1 MKKFSAILLAA
12 AALLVCS
19 CYGKIKFDPTPWYYD
34 PADNDTRESVSVMS
48 FNIRYQ
54 ATEDTGVKNW
64 SYRKKG
70 IFAMLEAERPLA
82 FGVQEMD
89 ATQMSD
95 LLAGAPDY
103 AVESG
108 LESGKKGNGSS
119 EYVGIF
125 YLRDSVSV
133 VKSGTFWLCDENG
146 GPQSKSIYDG
156 CTNYR
161 IATWAILRKKT
172 TGTQWLF
179 INTHLENGTSAT
191 AMNVRTKQLL
201 VLDHQIPVINPNSLP
216 WCATADW
223 NAEEKDE
230 AFFPLIDNYGMKSA
244 RSTARRSDNFPTFN
258 NFGGSTSNQQWDH
271 VFYSGFP
278 AASSFKTLRDKYAD
292 VVYLSDHYPVIATL
306 RFDR

>member
-1 MKKFSAILLAA
+1 MKKFSTILLGA

-19 CYGKIKFDPTPWYYD
+19 CYGKIQFDPTPWYED
-34 PADNDTRESVSVMS
+34 PADNDNRESVSVMS

-64 SYRKKG
+64 SHRKNG
-70 IFAMLEAERPLA
+70 IFAMLAAVRPLA

-89 ATQMSD
+89 ETQMND
-95 LLAGAPDY
+95 LLVGAPEY
-103 AVESG
+103 AVV
-108 LESGKKGNGSS
+108 SGKWSGTTGSG
-119 EYVGIF
+119 EYAGIF
-125 YLRDSVSV
+125 YLRDSLAVGE
-133 VKSGTFWLCDENG
+133 SGTFWLCNENG
-146 GPQSKSIYDG
+146 GPAEMSKFVG

-161 IATWAILRKKT
+161 IATWAKLHKIQS
-172 TGTQWLF
+172 GTQWLF

-191 AMNVRTKQLL
+191 ATNIRAKQLL
-201 VLDHQIPVINPNSLP
+201 VLSNQIPSINSTSLP

-223 NAEEKDE
+223 NTEENDA
-230 AFFPLIDNYGMKSA
+230 AFSPLVERYVMKSA

-271 VFYSGFP
+271 IFYSGFP
-278 AASSFKTLRDKYAD
+278 AASSFRTIREKYAD

-306 RFDR
+306 RFSR